1 MIFRPAF
8 FFAVFATGVSLSQ
21 SLGGTFNP
29 SNPSDWFRRAHDQM
43 DLRAPGASPFHMKVT
58 FHAYPGEELLSP
70 GQKPQIMTGD
80 GVYEET

>member
-1 MIFRPAF
+1 
-8 FFAVFATGVSLSQ
+8 
-21 SLGGTFNP
+21 
-29 SNPSDWFRRAHDQM
+29 M